1 MKKKKKAEPQAKKY
15 NKKQLKM
22 GMEVEKEHGSK
33 FKGLDV
39 TKDKKKPTAKI
50 AKAHLTEIPDYY
62 TRLNK
67 MEDKAKKQMKKKK
80 KGAK

>member
-1 MKKKKKAEPQAKKY
+1 MAKTKSKPQAKKY

-22 GMEVEKEHGSK
+22 GMKVEKEHGSE
-33 FKGLDV
+33 FKGLNV

-62 TRLNK
+62 TRLAK
-67 MEDKAKKQMKKKK
+67 MEKKAKKTKNKGKK
-80 KGAK
+80 